1 MGGLPEEGPEVDPLI
16 EASPIVALVAIVRV
30 TDQAVLAQ
38 RFDTATTEEESKA
51 FEGALMKVVERAVE
65 LPAQPGW
72 QDKITVSS
80 GEGDPNESSDAEAPS
95 CNCICAMA
103 DAQALCIV
111 AVGLRGQH
119 FPERVVQELLEGLI
133 KKIGA
138 YEPADRLVK
147 AVPGRLSRKTRRMMK
162 EVIKS
167 YRDPE
172 QVHKVMQLHQR
183 FDKFK
188 GFMQDNVK
196 SILESHLAVET
207 LQSQGQSIS
216 ASADIFI
223 SQSICKRRK
232 GEGQKS
238 SLKAKLLVGT
248 SVCGVAGLLAM
259 HLAVQ

>member
-1 MGGLPEEGPEVDPLI
+1 MVGSSEEGPEVDPLI
-16 EASPIVALVAIVRV
+16 EASPIVALVAILRV
-30 TDQAVLAQ
+30 TDQVVLAQ
-38 RFDTATTEEESKA
+38 RFDTATMDEESKA
-51 FEGALMKVVERAVE
+51 FEGALIKLVEKAAA
-65 LPAQPGW
+65 LPAHPGW
-72 QDKITVSS
+72 QDKITVAS
-80 GEGDPNESSDAEAPS
+80 GEDDTNESSDVEAPS

-133 KKIGA
+133 KKTRA
-138 YEPADRLVK
+138 YEPEDRLVK
-147 AVPGRLSRKTRRMMK
+147 AVPGRLSRKTKRMMK

-167 YRDPE
+167 YSDPD

-188 GFMQDNVK
+188 SLMQDNVK
-196 SILESHLAVET
+196 NILENHLAIET

-238 SLKAKLLVGT
+238 SLKAKLLAGT